1 MNTQNNR
8 FFLLAA
14 IMLLGS
20 LLYNAWVQDKAIDV
34 KPTPTEA
41 SRSLADPEGLASE
54 TPGTQDIPEVLS
66 AKQTVEE
73 QIPGTTLHHPHH
85 VAEVVHVKT
94 DVLDLELDTAGG
106 DIRKLVLLGYAQSED
121 KPEQGFSLLEDSS
134 KRYYIAQSGLA
145 SEMGPDI
152 HGRGRA
158 KLTASASEFVLEEGL
173 NELMVDLHAPTR
185 NGIKITK
192 RFVFERGSYAIK
204 VQYLIDNK
212 STENY
217 TGSFY
222 ARLKRKEVEQAG
234 GGFLGVQTFT
244 GAAVYTPE
252 TPFKKI
258 TFKDMSKKP
267 FDKSVDGGWAAMVE
281 QYFIAAWV
289 PSTESKSLYQASEDQ
304 DIYSVG
310 FVENP
315 VVVPAGEQGSITS
328 TLYTGPEIV
337 ETLGALGSGLE
348 LAVDYGILW
357 PLCQPIFWLL
367 KKMFLF
373 SKNWGVAIILTTFLI
388 KGLFYKLSASSYRS
402 MGNMRAMQP
411 KMEALKLRY
420 AEDKQKLS
428 QAMMELYKKEKINPF
443 GGCLPVLVQIPVFI
457 SLYYVL
463 LGSVELREAPFFAW
477 IIDLS
482 LKDPYYVLPILMGA
496 SMLIQQKL
504 NPAPADPMQ
513 AKVMMFMPVVFTV
526 MFLNFPAGLV
536 LYWFVNNV
544 LSILQQWFITR
555 SIEKSAGGHVAK

>member
-1 MNTQNNR
+1 
-8 FFLLAA
+8 
-14 IMLLGS
+14 MLLGS
-20 LLYNAWVQDKAIDV
+20 LLYNAWVQDKAIDA
-34 KPTPTEA
+34 KPTATEA
-41 SRSLADPEGLASE
+41 LRSLADPEGLIAAE
-54 TPGTQDIPEVLS
+54 NPGTKDIPKLLS
-66 AKQTVEE
+66 ATQRVEE
-73 QIPGTTLHHPHH
+73 QIPGATLTHPHH
-85 VAEVVHVKT
+85 ASEVVHIKT

-121 KPEQGFSLLEDSS
+121 KPQQGFSLLEDSS
-134 KRYYIAQSGLA
+134 NRYYIAQSGLA
-145 SEMGPDI
+145 SEFGPDI

-158 KLTASASEFVLEEGL
+158 KLTASASDFVLEDGL
-173 NELMVDLHAPTR
+173 NELIVDLHAPTR

-212 STENY
+212 SRENY

-222 ARLKRKEVEQAG
+222 ARLKRKEVEQAS

-258 TFKDMSKKP
+258 TFKDMAKKP
-267 FDKSVDGGWAAMVE
+267 FDRSVDGGWAAMVE
-281 QYFIAAWV
+281 QYFVAAWI
-289 PSTESKSLYQASEDQ
+289 PSKESKSLYQASKDQ
-304 DIYSVG
+304 EIYSVG

-315 VVVPAGEQGSITS
+315 VVVPAGEQGLMTS

-373 SKNWGVAIILTTFLI
+373 SNNWGIAIILTTFLI

-420 AEDKQKLS
+420 ADDKQKLS

-463 LGSVELREAPFFAW
+463 LGSVELREAPFFGW

-536 LYWFVNNV
+536 LYWFVNNL